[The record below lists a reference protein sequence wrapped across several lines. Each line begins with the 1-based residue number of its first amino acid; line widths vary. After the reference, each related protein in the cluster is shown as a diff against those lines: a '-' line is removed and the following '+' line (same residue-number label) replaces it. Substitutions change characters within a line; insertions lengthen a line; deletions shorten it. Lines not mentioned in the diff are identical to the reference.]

1 MDITEYESLSQKL
14 YKQYAGKL
22 ESDILKA
29 LSKLGYNF
37 DSFDVRNA
45 FAQNRLTWTQKD
57 GNNWIYL
64 DNTILVYSWKQPSI
78 QIGFV

>member
-1 MDITEYESLSQKL
+1 MDSIQYENIAQKL
-14 YKQYAGKL
+14 YYQYYGRI
-22 ESDILKA
+22 ESNIIKS

-45 FAQNRLTWTQKD
+45 FTQNRLTWVQKD